1 VEEMEQT
8 SETYSSRS
16 LDDSDEIVLKAG
28 KMNKNPV
35 IVGDPN
41 AENIKDS
48 FIKGKRSIEMLIR

>member
-1 VEEMEQT
+1 MEQT

-28 KMNKNPV
+28 KVNKNPV